1 MTIDKRYSETLIG
14 YIIRN
19 VNQRNIPDA
28 QFRKLK
34 MRTVVLMQHL
44 RLKNHKK
51 CYWFSHLCYSFK
63 FTYTFIFYEHT
74 VALFVISNLIK
85 GTKFKV

>member
-44 RLKNHKK
+44 RLKKHKNIIGFHI
-51 CYWFSHLCYSFK
+51 YAIVLNLP
-63 FTYTFIFYEHT
+63 IL
-74 VALFVISNLIK
+74 LFFMNILLHCLLFLI
-85 GTKFKV
+85 